1 MPLNYSTRFG
11 SSRAVILFIKEK
23 MMSRL
28 LCVFIFAFTLI
39 QSGSAQISEK
49 IDLYIS
55 GGTSIPIESVIGKT
69 FNFPQ
74 LNKTIYPDFAENAL
88 NLKPDVANF
97 RDFWKTGINVGAGLI
112 YKFNSNLSVMT
123 DFNYSNFVF
132 NKSKLRQDVANLF
145 ADLSAIG
152 SQGSIPFNSAALE
165 INQGSI
171 QMYQIVANLKA
182 QISMKFFRPY
192 IMGGAGY
199 LRINQASININYYDE
214 PFTDVSASISFYD
227 QIPGANKDAMVLNG
241 GVGVL
246 FYLNKKLQPFIQA
259 SYAYANTQPDKTI
272 YYPIRFGLNFS
283 LN

>member
-1 MPLNYSTRFG
+1 MVRS
-11 SSRAVILFIKEK
+11 
-23 MMSRL
+23 
-28 LCVFIFAFTLI
+28 LCVFILAFTI
-39 QSGSAQISEK
+39 VQTSHTQISEK

-55 GGTSIPIESVIGKT
+55 GGTSIPIESVVGKT

-88 NLKPDVANF
+88 NLKPDVTNF
-97 RDFWKTGINVGAGLI
+97 REFWKTGINVGAGLI
-112 YKFNSNLSVMT
+112 YKFNSNLSVVT

-132 NKSKLRQDVANLF
+132 NKNKLRQDIANLF

-171 QMYQIVANLKA
+171 QMYQIMANLKA
-182 QISMKFFRPY
+182 QLSMELIRPY

-199 LRINQASININYYDE
+199 LRINQASININYYDQ
-214 PFTDVSASISFYD
+214 PYTTTDGYISFYD
-227 QIPGANKDAMVLNG
+227 QIPGTSKDALVLNG
-241 GVGVL
+241 GVGIL
-246 FYLNKKLQPFIQA
+246 FYLNKKFQPFIQA
-259 SYAYANTQPDKTI
+259 SYTYANTQPDKTI
-272 YYPIRFGLNFS
+272 YYPVRFGLNFS